1 MTFTVRARADAIAT
15 FRFISVD
22 LMETLAG
29 WVPTTPELEVKVL
42 FGRHL
47 WELAQHADAFG
58 RRTAELRLGPQ
69 VSRDPAP
76 SFRASLNDLRAS
88 TDTAGRVAAFYDD
101 ALSWLEALY
110 RDYLA
115 RTDGLLD
122 EPSVRILERALTDLT
137 RLRHEA
143 NELRREQPEIG
154 VPRRSSDGKERPV
167 LSLDAVIQFRS
178 EQVGAESSPP

>member
-15 FRFISVD
+15 FRFISVS
-22 LMETLAG
+22 LMETLAR

-76 SFRASLNDLRAS
+76 GFLAFLTTLRA
-88 TDTAGRVAAFYDD
+88 TTETAGRIAKFYDG
-101 ALSWLEALY
+101 ALSRLESLY
-110 RDYLA
+110 RDYLT

-122 EPSVRILERALTDLT
+122 EPSVRILERALSDLT

-143 NELRREQPEIG
+143 AEVRRERPEIG
-154 VPRRSSDGKERPV
+154 TVERSPDGTEPSP
-167 LSLDAVIQFRS
+167 SLDAVVQFRS
-178 EQVGAESSPP
+178 EQVGAESSPA

>member
-15 FRFISVD
+15 FRFISVS
-22 LMETLAG
+22 LMETLAR
-29 WVPTTPELEVKVL
+29 WVPTTPELEAKVL

-58 RRTAELRLGPQ
+58 RRTAELRLGPH

-76 SFRASLNDLRAS
+76 GFLAFLTTLRS
-88 TDTAGRVAAFYDD
+88 TTETAGRVAEFYDG
-101 ALSWLEALY
+101 ALPRLESLY

-122 EPSVRILERALTDLT
+122 EPSVRILERALIDLT

-143 NELRREQPEIG
+143 AEVRRERPEIG
-154 VPRRSSDGKERPV
+154 TAERSPDGREPSTP
-167 LSLDAVIQFRS
+167 SLDAVVQFRS
-178 EQVGAESSPP
+178 EQVGVESSPP